1 MGAMSCTLAKSDFE
15 KNQLQEALLLSKLLC
30 DFSQIMQLFL
40 VWLKSF
46 GINHRLYMTKL
57 DCK

>member
-1 MGAMSCTLAKSDFE
+1 MGAMSCKLEKSDFE
-15 KNQLQEALLLSKLLC
+15 KNQLQDALLFSKLLC

-46 GINHRLYMTKL
+46 GINHWLYMTKL